1 MIDMIE
7 IIISFYH
14 LYNTTTYMLNI
25 YILTQICT
33 K

>member
-1 MIDMIE
+1 MLE
-7 IIISFYH
+7 IIISFYY

-33 K
+33 KQ